1 MRQPLLFALT
11 LAALLGGCAHEPPAV
26 APSAPV
32 PADFKEAP
40 PGWLTAAP
48 ADLLARG
55 PWWTLFG
62 DPVLDGLVSQVQV
75 SNQNVAAAAAAYT
88 QARALVR
95 EQRAAFFPTLSAT
108 AGASR
113 SHGGSAA
120 AAPGNR
126 TSLQLGL
133 DAGWE
138 ADLWGRIGNTVAAAG
153 ARAEATAADLAGAT
167 LSAQAEFVTD
177 YLSLRET
184 DAEIALVTATIDG
197 YTRSL
202 QITENRYNAGIAPKS
217 DVLQARTTLANAQ
230 ADRSA
235 LVQQRARLEHAMA
248 VLLGQA
254 PAQFSLPSADWD
266 STAVPAVPVGVP
278 STLLQRRPDIA
289 SAQRGVAAASAQIG
303 IERAAYFPALTLS
316 AGGTSA
322 GTRVS
327 DLFSLPAATWS
338 IGLALAQ
345 TLFDAGARTA
355 RVEGARAAWE
365 QSVALYRQTV
375 LTAFQNVED
384 QLVAARELEQQQAL
398 RRTASE
404 AADQTEQ
411 QVMNRYRAGQVG
423 YADVVAAQATA
434 LSARRSLLQVA
445 SSRQVAAVALIQA
458 LGGGWEASRLATQMP
473 GQSAQ

>member
-1 MRQPLLFALT
+1 MRRPLLSALM
-11 LAALLGGCAHEPPAV
+11 LATVLGGCAHDPVSE

-32 PADFKEAP
+32 PERFKEAP
-40 PGWLTAAP
+40 PGWITAAP
-48 ADLLARG
+48 ADALARG

-75 SNQNVAAAAAAYT
+75 SNQNVAAAAAAYA

-95 EQRAAFFPTLSAT
+95 EQRAAFLPTLSAT
-108 AGASR
+108 AGATR
-113 SHGGSAA
+113 SHGGSATA
-120 AAPGNR
+120 SPGGR
-126 TSLQLGL
+126 TSLQLGVN
-133 DAGWE
+133 AGWE
-138 ADLWGRIGNTVAAAG
+138 ADLWGRIGHTVAAAG
-153 ARAEATAADLAGAT
+153 ARAQASAADLAGAT

-184 DAEIALVTATIDG
+184 DAEIALVTATIEG
-197 YTRSL
+197 YARSL
-202 QITENRYNAGIAPKS
+202 QITQNRYEAGIAPKS

-235 LVQQRARLEHAMA
+235 LVQQRAQLEHAMA

-254 PAQFSLPSADWD
+254 PAQFSVPPGDWN
-266 STAVPAVPVGVP
+266 STAVPGVPVGLP

-289 SAQRGVAAASAQIG
+289 SAQRSVAAANAQVG
-303 IERAAYFPALTLS
+303 VERAAYFPALTLS
-316 AGGTSA
+316 AGASSA

-345 TLFDAGARTA
+345 TLFDGGARTA
-355 RVEGARAAWE
+355 RVDEARAAWE

-384 QLVAARELEQQQAL
+384 QLVAARELQQQQAL

-423 YADVVAAQATA
+423 YTDVVAAQATA
-434 LSARRSLLQVA
+434 LNARRSLLQVA

-458 LGGGWEASRLATQMP
+458 LGGGWEASRLEEPVAPQ
-473 GQSAQ
+473 

>member
-1 MRQPLLFALT
+1 MNKPLLSTLLLAL
-11 LAALLGGCAHEPPAV
+11 LLGGCAHEPSTP

-32 PADFKEAP
+32 PAQFKETP
-40 PGWLTAAP
+40 PGWITAAP
-48 ADLLARG
+48 ADALSRG

-62 DPVLDGLVSQVQV
+62 DPVLDGLVPQIQV
-75 SNQNVAAAAAAYT
+75 SNQNVAAAAAAYA

-95 EQRAAFFPTLSAT
+95 EQRAAFFPTVSAS
-108 AGASR
+108 AGATR
-113 SHGGSAA
+113 IHGGSATA
-120 AAPGNR
+120 SPGSSTN
-126 TSLQLGL
+126 LQLGL
-133 DAGWE
+133 NAGWE
-138 ADLWGRIGNTVAAAG
+138 ADLWGRISNTVADAG
-153 ARAEATAADLAGAT
+153 ARAQASAADLAGAT

-184 DAEIALVTATIDG
+184 DAEIALVTATIEG

-202 QITENRYNAGIAPKS
+202 QITQNRYDAGIAPRS
-217 DVLQARTTLANAQ
+217 DVLQAQTTLANAQ

-235 LVQQRARLEHAMA
+235 LVQQRAQLEHAMA

-254 PAQFSLPSADWD
+254 PAQFNLPAGDWN
-266 STAVPAVPVGVP
+266 STAVPGVPVGLP

-289 SAQRGVAAASAQIG
+289 SAQRSVAAANAQIG
-303 IERAAYFPALTLS
+303 VERAAYFPALTLS
-316 AGGTSA
+316 AGATQG

-327 DLFSLPAATWS
+327 DLFSLPATTWS

-355 RVEGARAAWE
+355 RVDEARAAWE

-411 QVMNRYRAGQVG
+411 QVMNRYRAGQLS
-423 YADVVAAQATA
+423 YTDVVTAQATA
-434 LSARRSLLQVA
+434 LGARRTLLQVA
-445 SSRQVAAVALIQA
+445 SSRQAAAVALIQA
-458 LGGGWEASRLATQMP
+458 LGGGWDDSRLNEP
-473 GQSAQ
+473 VSAR